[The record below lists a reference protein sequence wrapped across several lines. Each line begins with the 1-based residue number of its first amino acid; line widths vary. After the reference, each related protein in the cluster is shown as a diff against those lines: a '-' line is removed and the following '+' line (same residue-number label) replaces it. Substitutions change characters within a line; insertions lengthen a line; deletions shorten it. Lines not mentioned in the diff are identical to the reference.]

1 MSYEPGAEFAAWMD
15 AYQLASA
22 DADKVD
28 SLPCPHC
35 GSSPTFCL
43 GTPDHRM
50 LRYDEAQLVQVLA
63 AETKAARAAFS
74 AASAERLQPLY
85 VWFHEVSGQ
94 GDPGV
99 LRAAL
104 DTVWDLILGRE
115 ARDGLQRLQ
124 DAAES
129 LVTDDEDENWVEQT
143 AYAQNAA
150 AAVAYAVR
158 SWISGDPEDAVLAA
172 TQLYEAADYA
182 AQQDIDLN
190 APGAEDVILG
200 QPVVQEAL
208 KGIDDDLRG
217 VSRPGDSPEIVKEVR
232 DTARTGGARLAQLI
246 MTGT

>member
-1 MSYEPGAEFAAWMD
+1 
-15 AYQLASA
+15 
-22 DADKVD
+22 
-28 SLPCPHC
+28 
-35 GSSPTFCL
+35 
-43 GTPDHRM
+43 M
-50 LRYDEAQLVQVLA
+50 LRYDDAQLVQALS
-63 AETKAARAAFS
+63 AEPKAAQVAFA

-94 GDPGV
+94 GDPAT

-104 DTVWDLILGRE
+104 DAVWDLVLGLP
-115 ARDGLQRLQ
+115 APDNLSHLQ

-150 AAVAYAVR
+150 AAVAYAVS
-158 SWISGDPEDAVLAA
+158 SWISEDPHDAVLAA

-182 AQQDIDLN
+182 AQQEIDLN

-208 KGIDDDLRG
+208 KGINEDLLG
-217 VSRPGDSPEIVKEVR
+217 VTGPGDSRQIR
-232 DTARTGGARLAQLI
+232 DAAKDGGARLAHLVI
-246 MTGT
+246 GA